1 MTQVAIPSIELLRE
15 STDDELEAVI
25 KESQQAIL
33 DLKTQA
39 QFAPLEKPHLIRT
52 HKKLIARCKTL
63 LRERS

>member
-1 MTQVAIPSIELLRE
+1 MAQVAIPSLELLRE

-33 DLKTQA
+33 ELKTQA
-39 QFAPLEKPHLIRT
+39 QFASPEKPHLIRT